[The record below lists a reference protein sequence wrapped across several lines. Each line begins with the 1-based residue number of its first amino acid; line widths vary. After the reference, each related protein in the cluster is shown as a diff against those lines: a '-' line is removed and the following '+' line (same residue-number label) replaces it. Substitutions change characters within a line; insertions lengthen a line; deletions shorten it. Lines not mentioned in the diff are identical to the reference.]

1 VPLSLALSSI
11 VTAGESH
18 GRVNAIVLRR
28 CVLDYSK
35 NTIIG
40 PGITGA
46 IRELN
51 VKLGD
56 RVKAGQVLGTLRDE
70 DLKAELEILKAEA
83 ENTLPIQIS
92 ESQYQLAQVE
102 KENNGVLQRRMDG
115 LVPKLQIRQQ
125 AFLTAARKQEM
136 DQAKFDLRIA
146 QLKRQQVQA
155 NLLLR
160 QFICPHD
167 GVVVAIY
174 KQPREGLMVN
184 DHVMRI
190 VNTDEFFVT
199 GMLDVADCWKVR
211 EGLRVKVVPEVEGAD
226 AAIEKMEF
234 SGQICFVDT
243 EIEPQSQTC
252 RVVARVSN
260 SENML
265 RSGLTARME
274 ILLPE
279 AESVAKL
286 PVSSKRDRTP
296 MTSSGPLHSDSNVPP
311 ADALK

>member
-1 VPLSLALSSI
+1 MRKICLVAPLALALIPI
-11 VTAGESH
+11 VTAGEPR

-28 CVLDYSK
+28 CNLEYSK

-40 PGITGA
+40 SGLAGA

-56 RVKAGQVLGTLRDE
+56 RVKAGQVLGRIRDE
-70 DLKAELEILKAEA
+70 DLQAELEVLKAEA
-83 ENTLPIQIS
+83 RNTLPIQIS
-92 ESQYQLAQVE
+92 ESQYEQALAE
-102 KENNGVLQRRMDG
+102 KQNNVALERRIEG

-125 AFLTAARKQEM
+125 ALVTEARRREV
-136 DQAKFDLRIA
+136 DQAKFDLRVA
-146 QLKRQQVQA
+146 QLKREQLEA

-160 QFICPHD
+160 RFICPHD

-174 KQPREGLMVN
+174 RQPGEGLMVN
-184 DHVMRI
+184 EHVMRI

-199 GMLDVADCWKVR
+199 GMLDVADSWKVR

-226 AAIEKMEF
+226 VPIEEMEF
-234 SGQICFVDT
+234 SGHIIFVDT
-243 EIEPQSQTC
+243 EIDPQSQTC
-252 RVVARVSN
+252 KVVALVSN
-260 SENML
+260 SQNML

-279 AESVAKL
+279 AESVAKR
-286 PVSSKRDRTP
+286 P
-296 MTSSGPLHSDSNVPP
+296 GSNP
-311 ADALK
+311 AK